1 MIKKYALIF
10 LHLHGCSCSWWQEGS
25 GLSSSLQLLSW
36 PVLFWG
42 QLEACQGL
50 SEFGIAL
57 GIALQGLSDCDSVW
71 QDLSDCSCYCTQE
84 NCLTTANG
92 FSSDSN
98 HRSLSGV
105 DSTRRPS
112 NPRRST
118 TFENKVWTW
127 TWHRTS
133 SNRNLSDCGI
143 RSNFDCFVAGASQ
156 GGTVH
161 PQETSRPEGGQA
173 SQQTRKLTCRTKN
186 GKLNLGT
193 RRALAPVHGR
203 QESRS
208 SNCSLG
214 DTSTTGTSL
223 KILVFLCLWLL
234 GNLFWSFR

>member
-1 MIKKYALIF
+1 M
-10 LHLHGCSCSWWQEGS
+10 HLHGCSCSWWQEGS
-25 GLSSSLQLLSW
+25 GLSSSLQLPSS
-36 PVLFWG
+36 PVSFWG

-50 SEFGIAL
+50 SDCENAW
-57 GIALQGLSDCDSVW
+57 QDLSDCDIVW
-71 QDLSDCSCYCTQE
+71 QDLSDCSCGPHYCTQE
-84 NCLTTANG
+84 KSLTTANG

-98 HRSLSGV
+98 QRSLSGV

-118 TFENKVWTW
+118 TFDNKVWTW

-143 RSNFDCFVAGASQ
+143 RCNFDCFVAGASQ

-173 SQQTRKLTCRTKN
+173 SKQTRKLTCWTKN
-186 GKLNLGT
+186 RRYHLGT

-223 KILVFLCLWLL
+223 KILFFFVPGC
-234 GNLFWSFR
+234 